1 MSEPNTIKAVFIL
14 PPGVL
19 LLDITGPAH
28 IFYEAECYG
37 AKVNLF
43 FCSLYP
49 NERDSK
55 SSCDLSFAKLTPFD
69 QLSLTEGDLVFIPG
83 LDARLLLTDEF
94 MRSCS
99 YFQEWLQTQFEK
111 KVTICSVCTGTFLLA
126 EAGLL
131 DKRNCTTHWKYMER
145 FANRYPKAKLLTNRL
160 FVEDDGIYTSA
171 GVSSGIDLALHMIEK
186 IWGGHFAAQ
195 IAKEVVVY
203 FRRSI
208 DDPQLSIFTQ
218 YRNHM
223 EHRIHKVQ
231 ERLSQ
236 TLYCKISIE
245 ELAAG
250 VNMSP
255 RNLTRLFKK
264 TTQLSIGNYI
274 DLLRAGL
281 AQQLMKEGQTLQF
294 ATTQCGLK
302 STNQLRH
309 IIRKYGAEQAG

>member
-1 MSEPNTIKAVFIL
+1 MSGANSIKAVFLL
-14 PPGVL
+14 PPGVH

-28 IFYEAECYG
+28 IFYEAVCYG
-37 AKVNLF
+37 AKLDLF
-43 FCSLYP
+43 FCSLFPDEP
-49 NERDSK
+49 NSK
-55 SSCDLSFAKLTPFD
+55 SSCELSFAKLTPFD
-69 QLSLTEGDLVFIPG
+69 QLNLTGGDLVFIPG

-94 MRSCS
+94 MASCS
-99 YFQEWLQTQFEK
+99 YFQEWLQKQFEK

-131 DKRNCTTHWKYMER
+131 NNRNCTTHWKYTER
-145 FANRYPKAKLLTNRL
+145 FASRYPQAKLLTNRL
-160 FVEDDGIYTSA
+160 FVEDNGIYTSA
-171 GVSSGIDLALHMIEK
+171 GVSSGIDLALHIIEK

-223 EHRIHKVQ
+223 EHRIHQVQ
-231 ERLSQ
+231 DRLSQ
-236 TLYCKISIE
+236 SLHCKISIE
-245 ELAAG
+245 ELAAT

-274 DLLRAGL
+274 DMLRAGL

-302 STNQLRH
+302 SPNQLRH
-309 IIRKYGAEQAG
+309 ILRKYGAVQSG